1 MFIDK
6 HVFDIL
12 WTYTFYNHNL
22 KIYIPII
29 DSILILKSIS
39 ILQLCQI
46 SFSLNSKTTTN
57 APKTT
62 SFKQTA
68 NIKENTTVS
77 FNQETTE
84 QIQNENESKDELVLA
99 ATLTGVGLLILM
111 VSFCLLFI
119 FFRKSKCFILNV
131 YCRFCWVLDNV
142 EYYAL

>member
-22 KIYIPII
+22 KIYIPIT

-39 ILQLCQI
+39 ILQLCQL

-84 QIQNENESKDELVLA
+84 QIQNENKDQLVLV
-99 ATLTGVGLLILM
+99 ATLTGVGLLILGI
-111 VSFCLLFI
+111 SFCLLFI
-119 FFRKSKCFILNV
+119 YFRKSKCYILNV

>member
-39 ILQLCQI
+39 ILQLCQL

-84 QIQNENESKDELVLA
+84 QIQNENKDELVLV

-111 VSFCLLFI
+111 ISFCSLFI
-119 FFRKSKCFILNV
+119 YFRKSKCYIFNV

>member
-84 QIQNENESKDELVLA
+84 QIQNENENKDELVLA
-99 ATLTGVGLLILM
+99 ATLTGVGLLILL
-111 VSFCLLFI
+111 VSFGLLFI
-119 FFRKSKCFILNV
+119 YFRKSKCYILNV
-131 YCRFCWVLDNV
+131 YFRFCWVLDNV

>member
-1 MFIDK
+1 MFFLSFVIHALMFIYK

-12 WTYTFYNHNL
+12 WTYTLYNHNL

-29 DSILILKSIS
+29 DSILILKFVS

-46 SFSLNSKTTTN
+46 SFSLYSKTTTN

-77 FNQETTE
+77 FNQENTE
-84 QIQNENESKDELVLA
+84 QIQNENENKDELVLV

-111 VSFCLLFI
+111 ISFCSLFI
-119 FFRKSKCFILNV
+119 YFRKSKC
-131 YCRFCWVLDNV
+131 
-142 EYYAL
+142 

>member
-6 HVFDIL
+6 HVFDII
-12 WTYTFYNHNL
+12 WTFTFYNHNL

-29 DSILILKSIS
+29 GSILILKSIS

-68 NIKENTTVS
+68 NIKENTTVY

-84 QIQNENESKDELVLA
+84 QIQNENESKDELVLV

-111 VSFCLLFI
+111 ISFCSLFI
-119 FFRKSKCFILNV
+119 YFRKSKCYILNV

>member
-6 HVFDIL
+6 LVFDIL

-29 DSILILKSIS
+29 YSILKLKSIS

-46 SFSLNSKTTTN
+46 SFSLHSKTTTN

-68 NIKENTTVS
+68 NIKEHTTVS

-84 QIQNENESKDELVLA
+84 LIQNENENKDELVLA

-111 VSFCLLFI
+111 ISFCSLFI
-119 FFRKSKCFILNV
+119 YRRKSKCFIF
-131 YCRFCWVLDNV
+131 YF
-142 EYYAL
+142 

>member
-1 MFIDK
+1 MK
-6 HVFDIL
+6 
-12 WTYTFYNHNL
+12 
-22 KIYIPII
+22 
-29 DSILILKSIS
+29 LKSIS

-46 SFSLNSKTTTN
+46 SFSLHSKTTTN

-84 QIQNENESKDELVLA
+84 KIQNENENKDEDVLV

-111 VSFCLLFI
+111 VFI
-119 FFRKSKCFILNV
+119 YFRKSKCYILNV
-131 YCRFCWVLDNV
+131 FCTSGWILYYV
-142 EYYAL
+142 E

>member
-1 MFIDK
+1 MLIDK

-29 DSILILKSIS
+29 DSILKFMSIS

-46 SFSLNSKTTTN
+46 SFSLYSKTTTH

-62 SFKQTA
+62 SFKKTG

-84 QIQNENESKDELVLA
+84 QIQNENKDELVLA
-99 ATLTGVGLLILM
+99 ATLTGVGLPILM
-111 VSFCLLFI
+111 ISFCLLFI
-119 FFRKSKCFILNV
+119 FFRKSKCYILNV

>member
-39 ILQLCQI
+39 ILQLCQL

-84 QIQNENESKDELVLA
+84 QIQNENKNELVLA

-111 VSFCLLFI
+111 VSFCSLFI
-119 FFRKSKCFILNV
+119 YFRKSKCYIFNV